1 MNRKVGLWL
10 DHNKAL
16 IISITNS
23 GETRR
28 IITSDMEH
36 YVRYSK
42 NIPRDSVTEDERDQR
57 YWNHLD
63 EYYAKVILKI
73 GDAKSILILGPGE
86 AKHELKKHLDD
97 NGMSENIVSVDETDK
112 LTDKQII
119 KIVRER
125 FPARSEFDISA

>member
-10 DHNKAL
+10 DHNKAF
-16 IISITNS
+16 IISVTNS

-28 IITSDMEH
+28 RITSDMEH

-42 NIPRDSVTEDERDQR
+42 RAPGDGGKEDERDRR

-63 EYYAKVILKI
+63 EYYAKVISKI
-73 GDAKSILILGPGE
+73 GDAKSILIFGPGD
-86 AKHELKKHLDD
+86 AKYELKKHLEDK
-97 NGMSENIVSVDETDK
+97 GMAENIVGVDEIDK
-112 LTDKQII
+112 ITDKQII

-125 FPARSEFDISA
+125 FPARSEFDFSS